1 MRYILTLLISIFI
14 GSLDS
19 AIVPQTATLSNGLK
33 VIVFQNPLL
42 PSVNVF
48 TKYGVGTAD
57 DPSHLVGLSHMLEHM
72 MFKGSSKYPVGA
84 IDNILNS
91 CGGVSNAH
99 TSYDNT
105 CYTFALPA
113 AQLGI
118 ALDIEAD
125 RMENLNIDEKEF
137 LPEQKVVMEERQMRL
152 GNHPFRTSAEICQRV
167 MYTAHPYGIF
177 PIGYEAHIK
186 AYTTEALMAHYKK
199 WYVPNNA
206 TIVVVGPYDLA
217 YVLPKIEDKFGSI
230 RSKEL
235 PERARIPEPDRD
247 GLTTTIEQENPR
259 AENIY
264 ISVSYRAP
272 ALITKP
278 EAYLAMRMLEDTL
291 NGSDRALYQKMV
303 KEKRLALGVSGS
315 YDCGRDDMDFTFTLI
330 LSPDM
335 NVDAAEKF
343 LFEQLAVFLKKG
355 LIEKDFNDAKQE
367 RLNIFAFALDG
378 EAFLVSMA
386 NSVFDGFPLE
396 AVSKYEDILKAVTV
410 QQAHEMLQL
419 VLAKPPIVISR
430 NYPKGKMPKRA
441 YQKVLQKG
449 F

>member
-1 MRYILTLLISIFI
+1 MRYILTLLIGIFI
-14 GSLDS
+14 GSLDA

-33 VIVFQNPLL
+33 IIVFQNPLL

-57 DPSHLVGLSHMLEHM
+57 DPAEMVGVSHMLEHM
-72 MFKGSSKYPVGA
+72 MFKGSSKYSKGA
-84 IDNILNS
+84 IDTILNS
-91 CGGVSNAH
+91 CGGVCNAF
-99 TSYDNT
+99 TNFDNT
-105 CYTFALPA
+105 VYTFALPA
-113 AQLGI
+113 EHLDI
-118 ALDIEAD
+118 VLDIEAD
-125 RMENLNIDEKEF
+125 RMENLNIDEAEF
-137 LPEQKVVMEERQMRL
+137 LSEQKVVMEERQMRL
-152 GNHPFRTSAEICQRV
+152 GNHPFRTSAEICLRA
-167 MYTAHPYGIF
+167 MYAAHPYGIF

-186 AYTTEALMAHYKK
+186 AYTAEALMAHYKK

-206 TIVVVGPYDLA
+206 TIVVIGPYDLA
-217 YVLPKIEDKFGSI
+217 YVLPKIEEHFSNVS
-230 RSKEL
+230 SKEL
-235 PERARIPEPDRD
+235 QERRRISEPDRE

-264 ISVSYRAP
+264 ISISYRAP
-272 ALITKP
+272 TLITKP
-278 EAYLAMRMLEDTL
+278 KEYLAMNMLEKTM
-291 NGSDRALYQKMV
+291 NGSDHALYQKMV
-303 KEKRLALGVSGS
+303 KEKHLALAISSS
-315 YDCGRDDMDFTFTLI
+315 YRYGKDDMDFTFTLI

-355 LIEKDFNDAKQE
+355 LVEKDFNDAKQE
-367 RLNIFAFALDG
+367 QLNAFAFAMDG
-378 EAFLVSMA
+378 EAFLMSIA
-386 NSVFDGFPLE
+386 NSVLDGFPLE

-410 QQAHEMLQL
+410 QQVHEMLSSI
-419 VLAKPPIVISR
+419 LAKPPVLISR